1 MHSFSLICEGHFFII
16 PTNQRGYSWARQQVD
31 AVFSDLR
38 LAGTNSHYMGSV
50 IVSRTDAADFQD
62 DQLRTTAEFYLE
74 DGQQRITT
82 FFLIANVLRTAL
94 GKDTNPDIKL
104 EAKELERLIFYKQG
118 GALHLRVKNS
128 NDELHQMLKHLLT
141 GDPQPARQT
150 PPMVAL
156 KEAYEIISSKLAGES
171 PTELQK
177 WKQRICNQA
186 KFIWIDLKS
195 EGIDRYLAFD
205 AINSRGLPLSEF
217 DKIKNFCILITSKW
231 ALATKPEDAW
241 FDSIVK
247 LQSFGVGSRAQ
258 EAAYTALMFSVY
270 FGKKVTE
277 GEVHAKIVSRFH
289 ELLFKR
295 NVAAE
300 TQLVDFVSTWST
312 FAHSLGLL
320 ATEDDRSP
328 YVGSLISVESR
339 DWLLRLDHMELPG
352 ICRPLLL
359 ASHIRFSQDEFAK
372 IVRACEIYTFRT
384 HAVAGR
390 RKDSNGVAIVD
401 LAFRVFHSSATC
413 QDVLAAICQWLRSDS
428 ETRLPEVLNELASGK
443 AKYYYDED
451 VKGWQ
456 YSYYFLYEYELGNS
470 PQGVSPLKWRSE
482 RTGQMSTIEHIMPQT
497 HRDKAAWERAWPNE
511 AEANAFKHRLG
522 NLTLTSDN
530 RALGRKWIAD
540 KLSDPNGGY
549 GYTSPSATNS
559 EKLVVNYT
567 NGAHWNNEDILTRE
581 LDMMKF
587 AAVRWSLPCSSD
599 LGFASLPKID
609 GQPAGWDNLRIEA
622 TDGCVI
628 EPVEIAAAPA
638 EETDEDHTKI

>member
-1 MHSFSLICEGHFFII
+1 MHSFTLICEGHFFII
-16 PTNQRGYSWARQQVD
+16 PTNQRGYSWGRQQVD

-50 IVSRTDAADFQD
+50 IVSRTDTADFQD

-82 FFLIANVLRTAL
+82 FFLIANALRITL

-128 NDELHQMLKHLLT
+128 NDDLHQMLKHLLT
-141 GDPQPARQT
+141 GEPQPARQT
-150 PPMVAL
+150 PPMIAL
-156 KEAYEIISSKLAGES
+156 HEAYATISAKLSNES

-231 ALATKPEDAW
+231 SLATKPEDAW
-241 FDSIVK
+241 FNSIEK

-277 GEVHAKIVSRFH
+277 GEVHAKIVSKFH

-295 NVAAE
+295 NVPTE
-300 TQLVDFVSTWST
+300 TQLVDFVSTWAT

-328 YVGSLISVESR
+328 YIGSLISSESY
-339 DWLLRLDHMELPG
+339 DWLLRIDHMELSG

-359 ASHIRFSQDEFAK
+359 AAHIRFPHDEFSK
-372 IVRACEIYTFRT
+372 IARACEIYTFRT

-401 LAFRVFHSSATC
+401 LAFKVFHGSATC
-413 QDVLAAICQWLRSDS
+413 QDVLASICQWLRSDS
-428 ETRLPEVLNELASGK
+428 ETRLPEVLCELASGK

-470 PQGVSPLKWRSE
+470 PQGVSPIKWRSE
-482 RTGQMSTIEHIMPQT
+482 RIGQMSTIEHIMPQT
-497 HRDKAAWERAWPNE
+497 HRDGAAWEQSWPNE

-540 KLSDPNGGY
+540 KLFESSGGY
-549 GYTSPSATNS
+549 CYKSPTATNS
-559 EKLVVNYT
+559 EKIISNYT
-567 NGAHWNNEDILTRE
+567 DGSRWSREDILNRE

-587 AAVRWSLPCSSD
+587 AAERWSLPCSSD
-599 LGFASLPKID
+599 LGFISLPKSE
-609 GQPAGWDNLRIEA
+609 GQPVGWDNLRIEA
-622 TDGCVI
+622 TDACVI
-628 EPVEIAAAPA
+628 EPTSIVSASEADDDDRIQ
-638 EETDEDHTKI
+638 I

>member
-16 PTNQRGYSWARQQVD
+16 PTNQRGYSWGRQQVD

-50 IVSRTDAADFQD
+50 IVSRTDKPDFQD

-74 DGQQRITT
+74 DGQQRIMT
-82 FFLIANVLRTAL
+82 FFLIANALRITL
-94 GKDTNPDIKL
+94 GKDTNPDIQL

-128 NDELHQMLKHLLT
+128 NDELHQMLNHLLA
-141 GDPQPARQT
+141 GAPQPARQT
-150 PPMVAL
+150 PPMSAL
-156 KEAYEIISSKLAGES
+156 KDAYEMILGKLNGES

-231 ALATKPEDAW
+231 SLATKPEDAW
-241 FDSIVK
+241 FDSIEK
-247 LQSFGVGSRAQ
+247 LQSFGVGSRSQ
-258 EAAYTALMFSVY
+258 EAAYTALVYSVY

-277 GEVHAKIVSRFH
+277 NEVHAKIVSQYH

-295 NVAAE
+295 DVSKEAS
-300 TQLVDFVSTWST
+300 LVEFVSTWST
-312 FAHSLGLL
+312 FANSLGLL
-320 ATEDDRSP
+320 ATDYDRSA
-328 YVGSLISVESR
+328 YVGSLITATAH

-352 ICRPLLL
+352 ICRPLLM
-359 ASHIRFSQDEFAK
+359 ASHIRFSNDEFSA

-390 RKDSNGVAIVD
+390 RKDSNSVDIVD
-401 LAFRVFHSSATC
+401 LAFRVFHSNATFS
-413 QDVLAAICQWLRSDS
+413 DVLTSICKWLRSDPAS
-428 ETRLPEVLNELASGK
+428 RLAEVLNELASGK

-451 VKGWQ
+451 VKGWP
-456 YSYYFLYEYELGNS
+456 YCYYFLYEYELANS
-470 PQGVSPLKWRSE
+470 PQGVSPLRWRSE
-482 RTGQMSTIEHIMPQT
+482 RTGQMTTIEHIMPQK
-497 HRDKAAWERAWPNE
+497 HRDNGAWEVAWPNE

-540 KLSDPNGGY
+540 KLNDPNGGY
-549 GYTSPSATNS
+549 GYRRPDATNS
-559 EKLVVNYT
+559 EKIIVNYT
-567 NGAHWNNEDILTRE
+567 DGGHWNREDILARE

-587 AAVRWSLPCSSD
+587 AAARWSLPCSSD
-599 LGFASLPKID
+599 LGFISLPKIE
-609 GQPAGWDNLRIEA
+609 GQPPGWDNLVLPAIDA
-622 TDGCVI
+622 CVMDSDSI
-628 EPVEIAAAPA
+628 TPAAD
-638 EETDEDHTKI
+638 ESDDEDPSKI

>member
-16 PTNQRGYSWARQQVD
+16 PTNQRGYSWARPQVD

-50 IVSRTDAADFQD
+50 IVSRTDTADFQD

-82 FFLIANVLRTAL
+82 FFLIANALRIILAQ
-94 GKDTNPDIKL
+94 DTNPDIQL

-118 GALHLRVKNS
+118 GSFHLRIRNS
-128 NDELHQMLKHLLT
+128 NDDLHQMLKHLLT
-141 GDPQPARQT
+141 GAPGPARKT
-150 PPMVAL
+150 PPMTAL
-156 KEAYEIISSKLAGES
+156 QDAYTAISTKLSGES

-217 DKIKNFCILITSKW
+217 DKIKNFCILITTKW
-231 ALATKPEDAW
+231 SLATKPEDAW
-241 FDSIVK
+241 FDSIEK

-258 EAAYTALMFSVY
+258 EAAYTALVFSVY

-277 GEVHAKIVSRFH
+277 NEVHAKIVSKYH

-295 NVAAE
+295 DIGSEA
-300 TQLVDFVSTWST
+300 QLVDFVSTWAT
-312 FAHSLGLL
+312 FANSLGLL
-320 ATEDDRSP
+320 ATDYDRSA
-328 YVGSLISVESR
+328 YVGSMITAEAH

-359 ASHIRFSQDEFAK
+359 ASHIRFAQDEFAS
-372 IVRACEIYTFRT
+372 VARACEIYTFRT

-390 RKDSNGVAIVD
+390 RKDSNSVEIVD
-401 LAFRVFHSSATC
+401 LAFRVFHGNATC
-413 QDVLAAICQWLRSDS
+413 NDVLISICHWLRNYPAS
-428 ETRLPEVLNELASGK
+428 RLPEVLSELASGK

-451 VKGWQ
+451 VKGWP

-470 PQGVSPLKWRSE
+470 PQGVSPIKWRSE
-482 RTGQMSTIEHIMPQT
+482 RAGQMNTIEHILPQT
-497 HRDKAAWERAWPNE
+497 HRDKAAWEQAWPNE

-522 NLTLTSDN
+522 NLTLTADN
-530 RALGRKWIAD
+530 RALGRKWISD
-540 KLSDPNGGY
+540 KLTDPNGGY
-549 GYTSPSATNS
+549 SYRSPSATNS
-559 EKLVVNYT
+559 EKMIGTYT
-567 NGAHWNNEDILTRE
+567 DGSHWNKSDILARE
-581 LDMMKF
+581 FDMMKF

-599 LGFASLPKID
+599 IGFMSLPKIE
-609 GQPAGWDNLRIEA
+609 GQPDGWDNLVLDA
-622 TDGCVI
+622 TDACII
-628 EPVEIAAAPA
+628 ESEPMRSAG
-638 EETDEDHTKI
+638 DEDDDEDQTKI

>member
-1 MHSFSLICEGHFFII
+1 MHSFTLVCEGHFFII
-16 PTNQRGYSWARQQVD
+16 PTNQRGYSWGRQQVD

-38 LAGTNSHYMGSV
+38 LAGINSHYMGSV
-50 IVSRTDAADFQD
+50 IVSRTDTPDFQD
-62 DQLRTTAEFYLE
+62 EDLRTTAEFYLE

-82 FFLIANVLRTAL
+82 FFLIANALRIAL
-94 GKDTNPDIKL
+94 GKDSNPDINL
-104 EAKELERLIFYKQG
+104 LSKELEKLIFYKQG
-118 GALHLRVKNS
+118 TLLHLRIKNS
-128 NDELHQMLKHLLT
+128 NDELHQMFKHLLT
-141 GDPQPARQT
+141 GEPQPARQT

-156 KEAYEIISSKLAGES
+156 KEAYAIISAKLNNES
-171 PTELQK
+171 PTELKK

-217 DKIKNFCILITSKW
+217 DKIKNFCILITTKW
-231 ALATKPEDAW
+231 KLATKPEDAW
-241 FDSIVK
+241 FDSIEK
-247 LQSFGVGSRAQ
+247 LQSFGVGSRSQ

-277 GEVHAKIVSRFH
+277 GEVHAKIVSKFH

-295 NVAAE
+295 NVPAE
-300 TQLVDFVSTWST
+300 TELVNFVSTWAI
-312 FAHSLGLL
+312 FAHSLGLM
-320 ATEDDRSP
+320 ATEADRSP
-328 YVGSLISVESR
+328 HVGSLISAESC
-339 DWLLRLDHMELPG
+339 DWLLRIDHMELAG
-352 ICRPLLL
+352 ICRPLLV
-359 ASHIRFSQDEFAK
+359 AAHIRLPQDDFAK
-372 IVRACEIYTFRT
+372 VARACEIYTFRT

-401 LAFRVFHSSATC
+401 LASRVFHSLANCS
-413 QDVLAAICQWLRSDS
+413 DVLASICQWLRSDS
-428 ETRLPEVLNELASGK
+428 ETRLTEILCELASGK

-470 PQGVSPLKWRSE
+470 PQGVSPIKWRSE
-482 RTGQMSTIEHIMPQT
+482 RIGQMSTIEHIMPQK
-497 HRDKAAWERAWPNE
+497 HRDGAAWEQAWPNE

-540 KLSDPNGGY
+540 KLSDSSGGY
-549 GYTSPSATNS
+549 CYHSPSATNS
-559 EKLVVNYT
+559 EKIISNYT
-567 NGAHWNNEDILTRE
+567 DGYRWGREDILNRE

-587 AAVRWSLPCSSD
+587 AAGRWSLPCSSD
-599 LGFASLPKID
+599 LGFMSLPKID
-609 GQPAGWDNLRIEA
+609 GQPAGWENLVLPT
-622 TDGCVI
+622 TDACVI
-628 EPVEIAAAPA
+628 ESDPITSAAD
-638 EETDEDHTKI
+638 ESNDEDPSKI